1 AHQSGRQVQG
11 ARDEGVGSGTGAWTK
26 RATWSRGPPRRLLAS
41 LACAHPSIVASL
53 QLLNCNGMLHEEV
66 RLGWLSRSKR
76 EDRFAAS
83 LIMYVSR
90 GERERLIDPVRSRQ
104 QGS

>member
-1 AHQSGRQVQG
+1 
-11 ARDEGVGSGTGAWTK
+11 
-26 RATWSRGPPRRLLAS
+26 
-41 LACAHPSIVASL
+41 
-53 QLLNCNGMLHEEV
+53 MLHEEV